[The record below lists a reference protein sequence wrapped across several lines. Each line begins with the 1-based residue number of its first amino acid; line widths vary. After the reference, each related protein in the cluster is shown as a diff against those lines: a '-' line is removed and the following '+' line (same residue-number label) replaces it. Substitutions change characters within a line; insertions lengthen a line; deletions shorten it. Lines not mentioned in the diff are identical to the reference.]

1 MSEHGARIL
10 VVLMLCRSCVGN
22 HSYCE
27 FVIAA
32 VTPFQQQVSYQKFV
46 CKCVECQ
53 QEKCLGETHPERAEW
68 AESSDRSSKKF
79 SEEVDR
85 TLQAEGKHWKY
96 KYVSVCQTTGFSVFD
111 EH

>member
-1 MSEHGARIL
+1 MRPNIERNLMSEHGARIL
-10 VVLMLCRSCVGN
+10 VVWMLCRSCVGN

-32 VTPFQQQVSYQKFV
+32 VMPFQQQVFYQKSV

-53 QEKCLGETHPERAEW
+53 WKKYLGEKHPERAEW
-68 AESSDRSSKKF
+68 AESSDRSSKKP

-85 TLQAEGKHWKY
+85 TLQAEGKH
-96 KYVSVCQTTGFSVFD
+96 
-111 EH
+111 